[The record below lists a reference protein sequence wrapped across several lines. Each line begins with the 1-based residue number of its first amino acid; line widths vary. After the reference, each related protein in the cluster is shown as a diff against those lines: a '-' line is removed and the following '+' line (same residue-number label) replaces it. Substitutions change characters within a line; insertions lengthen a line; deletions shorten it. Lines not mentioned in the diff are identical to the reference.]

1 MIQLD
6 SASKFYGD
14 VTALNA
20 VTLSVE
26 RGERKVLLGTSGCGK
41 STILRLIIGL
51 IKPDRGTVMVNGNP
65 INTPAEWE
73 AIRQRMGYV
82 IQDGGLFPHLT
93 ARGNV
98 SLVAN
103 HLGWE
108 SDRTEARIHELV
120 QLTQLPESSLDRYPT
135 EISGGQRQRVSL
147 IRALMLDPDIMLMDE
162 PLGALDPI
170 TRSELQYDLK
180 AIFEKLDKT
189 VVIVTHD
196 VGEAVI
202 LGDDI
207 VLLRDGQIVQ
217 QGPMEEF
224 VSNPADEFVTRFINS
239 QRNPL
244 DHPAPA
250 SSQTKD

>member
-6 SASKFYGD
+6 SVSKFYGD
-14 VTALNA
+14 VAALDGI
-20 VTLSVE
+20 TLSVE

-51 IKPDRGTVMVNGNP
+51 IKPDRGSVTIAGDQ
-65 INTPAEWE
+65 INNAAEWE

-108 SDRTEARIHELV
+108 PDRTEARLHELV
-120 QLTQLPESSLDRYPT
+120 KLTQLPESSLDRYPT

-147 IRALMLDPDIMLMDE
+147 IRALMLDPDIMLMDDRSRRG
-162 PLGALDPI
+162 LWI
-170 TRSELQYDLK
+170 TRRWPTRWRRTNCRGRPGCAGARAERRPGAAALQ
-180 AIFEKLDKT
+180 
-189 VVIVTHD
+189 
-196 VGEAVI
+196 
-202 LGDDI
+202 
-207 VLLRDGQIVQ
+207 
-217 QGPMEEF
+217 
-224 VSNPADEFVTRFINS
+224 
-239 QRNPL
+239 
-244 DHPAPA
+244 
-250 SSQTKD
+250 